1 MRKLGIIIC
10 ILVVGFFSTYQ
21 YLGGNFLNDPQKDKI
36 ATSSPN
42 NRHQMM
48 MNDMNKPDNMH
59 HHSMMNDKNTND
71 AITQKEAE
79 QTAISDSQEDVNSIR
94 NLRTKKDTYR
104 KTDIYDVKFNTA
116 DRKYD
121 YKIEIATGKILFRE
135 YEINERNLQKMH
147 GKTISQKEA
156 FNLIHREIP
165 NLPSDNLQLQRE
177 HDDDRTEYEGKASF
191 QGINYEFE
199 IDADA
204 GMISKWKEWRN

>member
-48 MNDMNKPDNMH
+48 MNDMSNQNMH

-79 QTAISDSQEDVNSIR
+79 QTAISDSQEDANSIR
-94 NLRTKKDTYR
+94 NLRTKEDTYR
-104 KTDIYDVKFNTA
+104 KADIYDVKFNTV